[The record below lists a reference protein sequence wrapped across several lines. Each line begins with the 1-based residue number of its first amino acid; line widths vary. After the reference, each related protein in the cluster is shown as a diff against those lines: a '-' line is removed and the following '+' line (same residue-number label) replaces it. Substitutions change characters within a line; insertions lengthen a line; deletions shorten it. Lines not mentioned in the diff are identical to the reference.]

1 MKIVSLDKLVTI
13 TTQVSNSIVAM
24 QELRYKELEK
34 ALSNDTE
41 IEVNYSFGA
50 EKRRVNLLKKLGFE
64 LKQTVFYNDDAPYA
78 AIKQVWARA

>member
-1 MKIVSLDKLVTI
+1 MKIVALDKLVTI
-13 TTQVSNSIVAM
+13 TTQVNNNTVAM

-34 ALSNDTE
+34 ALNNDTE

-50 EKRRVNLLKKLGFE
+50 AKRRVNLLEKLGFE
-64 LKQTVFYNDDAPYA
+64 LKQTIFYNDDAPYA